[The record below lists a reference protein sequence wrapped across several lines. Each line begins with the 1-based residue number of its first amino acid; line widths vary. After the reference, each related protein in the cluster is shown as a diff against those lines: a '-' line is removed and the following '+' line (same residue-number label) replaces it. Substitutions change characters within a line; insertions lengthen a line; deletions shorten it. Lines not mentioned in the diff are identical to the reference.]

1 VYCAGIAGGIV
12 GVSWGG
18 GAVRATVG
26 KGTGRS
32 TDVDSDLNPAAGFTE
47 LPFATRNAPAVPEVA
62 LVCSALPRSA
72 HGASA
77 CTGTG
82 LTPGHICTGTGLT
95 AATSASGLGS
105 PLPHLHRDSARRCH
119 ICTATRLTS
128 SETGGG
134 GGGGGSEPSPWACSS
149 SSTSI
154 WSSSRGVGAS
164 FSRATLAAMQRCM
177 RTRVLLHIDSVTGRT
192 DSAGGRVWSGGGG
205 TAQA

>member
-1 VYCAGIAGGIV
+1 MPLTCFLWPFGRSCIDGAAAESAAAISAHTTAGYWVYCAGIAGGLV
-12 GVSWGG
+12 GVSGGG

-95 AATSASGLGS
+95 AATSAPGLGS
-105 PLPHLHRDSARRCH
+105 PLPHLLRDSAHHRH
-119 ICTATRLTS
+119 ICAGTGTVSALPWHRQQPNTRYTYT
-128 SETGGG
+128 EHAFTVRIYTH
-134 GGGGGSEPSPWACSS
+134 A
-149 SSTSI
+149 
-154 WSSSRGVGAS
+154 R
-164 FSRATLAAMQRCM
+164 
-177 RTRVLLHIDSVTGRT
+177 
-192 DSAGGRVWSGGGG
+192 
-205 TAQA
+205 